1 VELDDLQPDLLINDL
16 FTDENV
22 KKAVQEVNFKKVLG
36 EDWFCG
42 DLLES
47 GKVGQHLK
55 IQIKNMLNSGF
66 IPKYLKTARLNML
79 SKK

>member
-1 VELDDLQPDLLINDL
+1 MELDDLQPDLLINDL

-47 GKVGQHLK
+47 GKVGQHL
-55 IQIKNMLNSGF
+55 
-66 IPKYLKTARLNML
+66 
-79 SKK
+79 